1 MKRLIGMVTFV
12 VLASTGPMVRAAAA
26 KDFCISLNSGG
37 GIVVGQRF
45 KVPRPGKCKLFN
57 GFSQN
62 DPTTLVSGNACG
74 TSDGLHVRFNLTT
87 SNTIENL
94 NITLDLPALTGTVQD
109 CVVAGCQ
116 ESPATAIPCSPDPVP
131 VP

>member
-1 MKRLIGMVTFV
+1 MQYQHDLSVKQMRSENAIGWSHSMKRLIGMVTFV

-74 TSDGLHVRFNLTT
+74 TSDG
-87 SNTIENL
+87 
-94 NITLDLPALTGTVQD
+94 
-109 CVVAGCQ
+109 
-116 ESPATAIPCSPDPVP
+116 
-131 VP
+131 